1 MKKLVLELDHLRVES
16 FATDVGSL
24 ERGTV
29 EGNSLPTKPLCSAY
43 CPPTVSCN
51 DTATCTV
58 DVCC

>member
-1 MKKLVLELDHLRVES
+1 MKKLMLELDHLRVES
-16 FATDVGSL
+16 FATDAESP

-29 EGNSLPTKPLCSAY
+29 EGNSLPTKPLCSRF

>member
-1 MKKLVLELDHLRVES
+1 MKKLVLELDHLQVES
-16 FATDVGSL
+16 FATDAEL
-24 ERGTV
+24 LDRGTV
-29 EGNSLPTKPLCSAY
+29 EGNSLPTKPLCSRY